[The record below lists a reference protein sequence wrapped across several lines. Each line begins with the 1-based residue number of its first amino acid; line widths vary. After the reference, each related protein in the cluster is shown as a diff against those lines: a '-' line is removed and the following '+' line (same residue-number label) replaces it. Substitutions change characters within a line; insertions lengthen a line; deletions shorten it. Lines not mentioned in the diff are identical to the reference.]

1 LNSYNGKIHWKLIL
15 LLIAVFIGI
24 SSLLYTN
31 KLVNELK
38 EEERKKVE
46 LWASATKQLIDL
58 DNPDANIDFLFQ
70 VIENNNTVPVVLVD
84 SKGDTI
90 STRNIDANR
99 LKNSRYFEK
108 LMRKMKSE
116 HEPIEILLGNDVR
129 NYIYFKDSLI
139 LTKLKYYPYVQISV
153 IMLFIMI
160 SYLAFSGF
168 RKFEQNQ
175 VWVGLTKETAH
186 QLGTPTS
193 SLIGWVDVLKLK
205 NIDPKLVSEFER
217 DVQRLEKITERF
229 SKVGSKPKLTAT
241 NIVPVIFNAVNYIKN
256 RSSNKIKFTF
266 NFSEDEEL
274 FVPLNIAL
282 FDWVVENVAKNAI
295 DAIRGDGELEFS
307 LTDNT
312 QVLFLDI
319 RDNGKGIHKSKFKTI
334 FKPGFTT
341 RKRGW
346 GLGLSLSQR
355 IIEMYH
361 KGKIFVYQSEIGK
374 GTTIRIVLK
383 K

>member
-1 LNSYNGKIHWKLIL
+1 MNSYKGKLHWKFIL
-15 LLIAVFIGI
+15 LLIAVLIGI

-58 DNPDANIDFLFQ
+58 NNPDANIDFLFQ
-70 VIENNNTVPVVLVD
+70 VIENNNTVPAILAD

-90 STRNIDANR
+90 SSRNIDSHY
-99 LKNSRYFEK
+99 LKNPKNFEK
-108 LMRKMKSE
+108 LFHKMKSE
-116 HEPIEILLGNDVR
+116 HEPIEIFIGDDIK
-129 NYIYFKDSLI
+129 NYIYYKDSLI
-139 LTKLKYYPYVQISV
+139 LTKLKYYPYVQLGV
-153 IMLFIMI
+153 IMLFIFV

-193 SLIGWVDVLKLK
+193 SLIGWVDVLKMK
-205 NIDPKLVSEFER
+205 NTDPKLVSEFER

-229 SKVGSKPKLTAT
+229 SKVGSKPKLTVT
-241 NIVPVIFNAVNYIKN
+241 NIVPVIYNAVNYIKN
-256 RSSNKIKFTF
+256 RSSNKIRFSF
-266 NFSEDEEL
+266 NFPEDSEIM
-274 FVPLNIAL
+274 VPLNVSL
-282 FDWVVENVAKNAI
+282 FEWVVENLAKNSI
-295 DAIRGDGELEFS
+295 DAIRGNGEIEFS
-307 LTDNT
+307 ITDNT
-312 QVLFLDI
+312 QVLFFDI
-319 RDNGKGIHKSKFKTI
+319 KDNGKGIHKSKFKTI
-334 FKPGFTT
+334 FKPGYTT
-341 RKRGW
+341 RERGW

-355 IIEMYH
+355 IIETYH
-361 KGKIFVYQSEIGK
+361 EGKIFVFQSEPGK
-374 GTTIRIVLK
+374 GTTMRIVLK

>member
-1 LNSYNGKIHWKLIL
+1 MNSYNGKIHWKLIL

-70 VIENNNTVPVVLVD
+70 VIENNNTVPVVLAD

-90 STRNIDANR
+90 STRNIDVHR
-99 LKNSRYFEK
+99 LKNSKYFEK

-129 NYIYFKDSLI
+129 NYIYYKDSLI
-139 LTKLKYYPYVQISV
+139 LTKLKYYPFVQLGV
-153 IMLFIMI
+153 IMLFILV

-205 NIDPKLVSEFER
+205 NIDPKLVSEFEM

-229 SKVGSKPKLTAT
+229 SKVGSKPKLTGT
-241 NIVPVIFNAVNYIKN
+241 NIVPVIFNAINYIKN

-266 NFSEDEEL
+266 NFSDDEEII
-274 FVPLNIAL
+274 VPLNVAL
-282 FDWVVENVAKNAI
+282 FEWVVENVAKNAI
-295 DAIRGDGELEFS
+295 DAIRGSGELELS

-319 RDNGKGIHKSKFKTI
+319 KDNGKGIHKSKFKTI

-355 IIEMYH
+355 IVEMYH
-361 KGKIFVYQSEIGK
+361 NGKIFVYQSEIGK

>member
-1 LNSYNGKIHWKLIL
+1 MNSYKGKLHWKFIL
-15 LLIAVFIGI
+15 LLIAVLIGI

-58 DNPDANIDFLFQ
+58 NNPDANIDFLFQ
-70 VIENNNTVPVVLVD
+70 VIENNNTVPAILAD

-90 STRNIDANR
+90 SSRNIDSHY
-99 LKNSRYFEK
+99 LKNPKNFEK
-108 LMRKMKSE
+108 LFHKMKSE
-116 HEPIEILLGNDVR
+116 HEPIEIFIGDDIK
-129 NYIYFKDSLI
+129 NYIYYKDSLI
-139 LTKLKYYPYVQISV
+139 LTKLKYYPYVQLGV
-153 IMLFIMI
+153 IMLFIFV

-193 SLIGWVDVLKLK
+193 SLIGWVDVLKMK
-205 NIDPKLVSEFER
+205 NTDPKLVSEFER

-229 SKVGSKPKLTAT
+229 SKVGSKPKLTIT
-241 NIVPVIFNAVNYIKN
+241 NIVPVIYNAVNYIKN
-256 RSSNKIKFTF
+256 RSSNKIRFSF
-266 NFSEDEEL
+266 NFPEDSEIM
-274 FVPLNIAL
+274 VPLNISL
-282 FDWVVENVAKNAI
+282 FEWVVENLAKNSI
-295 DAIRGDGELEFS
+295 DAIRGNGEIEFS
-307 LTDNT
+307 ITDNT
-312 QVLFLDI
+312 QVLFFDI
-319 RDNGKGIHKSKFKTI
+319 KDNGKGIHKSKFKTI
-334 FKPGFTT
+334 FKPGYTT
-341 RKRGW
+341 RERGW

-355 IIEMYH
+355 IIETYH
-361 KGKIFVYQSEIGK
+361 EGKIFVFQSEPGK
-374 GTTIRIVLK
+374 GTTMRIVLK

>member
-1 LNSYNGKIHWKLIL
+1 M
-15 LLIAVFIGI
+15 
-24 SSLLYTN
+24 
-31 KLVNELK
+31 NELK

-46 LWASATKQLIDL
+46 LWAGATKQLIDL

-70 VIENNNTVPVVLVD
+70 VIENNNTVPVVLAD

-108 LMRKMKSE
+108 LIRKMKSE

-256 RSSNKIKFTF
+256 RSSNKVKFTF
-266 NFSEDEEL
+266 NFSEDEEII
-274 FVPLNIAL
+274 VPLNVAL

-295 DAIRGDGELEFS
+295 DAIRGNGELEFS

-319 RDNGKGIHKSKFKTI
+319 KDNGKGIHKSKFKTI

-355 IIEMYH
+355 IVEMYH

>member
-1 LNSYNGKIHWKLIL
+1 M
-15 LLIAVFIGI
+15 
-24 SSLLYTN
+24 YTN
-31 KLVNELK
+31 RLVKELK

-90 STRNIDANR
+90 STRNIDDRR

-256 RSSNKIKFTF
+256 RSSNKIKFNF
-266 NFSEDEEL
+266 NFSEDEEII
-274 FVPLNIAL
+274 VPLNVAL

-295 DAIRGDGELEFS
+295 DAIRGNGELEFS
-307 LTDNT
+307 LIDNT

-319 RDNGKGIHKSKFKTI
+319 KDNGKGIYKSKFKTI

-355 IIEMYH
+355 IVEMYH
-361 KGKIFVYQSEIGK
+361 KGKIFVYHSEIGK

>member
-1 LNSYNGKIHWKLIL
+1 MNSYNGKIHWKLIL

-70 VIENNNTVPVVLVD
+70 VIENNNTVPVVLAD

-90 STRNIDANR
+90 STRNIDVHR
-99 LKNSRYFEK
+99 LKNTKYFEK

-205 NIDPKLVSEFER
+205 NIDPKLVSEFEM

-229 SKVGSKPKLTAT
+229 SKVGSKPKLTGT
-241 NIVPVIFNAVNYIKN
+241 NIVPVIFSAVNYIKN

-266 NFSEDEEL
+266 NFSEDEEII
-274 FVPLNIAL
+274 VPLNVAL
-282 FDWVVENVAKNAI
+282 FEWVVENVAKNAI
-295 DAIRGDGELEFS
+295 DAIRGSGELEFS

-319 RDNGKGIHKSKFKTI
+319 KDNGKGIHKSKFKTI

-355 IIEMYH
+355 IVEMYH

-374 GTTIRIVLK
+374 GSTIRIVLK

>member
-1 LNSYNGKIHWKLIL
+1 M
-15 LLIAVFIGI
+15 
-24 SSLLYTN
+24 
-31 KLVNELK
+31 NELK

-70 VIENNNTVPVVLVD
+70 VIENNNTVPVVLAD

-90 STRNIDANR
+90 STRNIDVHR
-99 LKNSRYFEK
+99 LKNTKYFEK

-129 NYIYFKDSLI
+129 NYIYYKDSLI
-139 LTKLKYYPYVQISV
+139 LTKLKYYPFVQLGV
-153 IMLFIMI
+153 IMLFILV

-205 NIDPKLVSEFER
+205 NIDPKLVSEFEM

-229 SKVGSKPKLTAT
+229 SKVGSKPKLTGT
-241 NIVPVIFNAVNYIKN
+241 NIVPVIFSAVNYIKN

-266 NFSEDEEL
+266 NFSEDEEII
-274 FVPLNIAL
+274 VPLNVAL
-282 FDWVVENVAKNAI
+282 FEWVVENVAKNAI
-295 DAIRGDGELEFS
+295 DAIRGSGELEFS

-319 RDNGKGIHKSKFKTI
+319 KDNGKGIHKSKFKTI

-374 GTTIRIVLK
+374 GSTIRIVLK

>member
-1 LNSYNGKIHWKLIL
+1 MNSYNGKIHWKLIL